1 MAITDQDGIAAGEVN
16 NAKRW
21 SQIIFG
27 VICMMAAANVQY
39 AWTLFVPEIQAK
51 FGWQRAA
58 IQATFTI
65 FVLVQT
71 WLTPLW
77 GYLIDKYGPRL
88 MVLCGG
94 FFVALSWIID
104 SYATSLFQFYVGA
117 AIGGVGVGAVYATCI
132 NNAIKWFPDRR
143 GLAVG
148 LTAGGFGAGSAL
160 TIIPIANVIAS
171 TGYQTAFFW
180 FGLAQGLVIML
191 AATRLR
197 APIAGETRQS
207 ETLTQS
213 RHDYTL
219 GEALRTPLFY
229 LLFAMFVMTVTGGL
243 MAVSQLG
250 PLAEDVGVKDAEL
263 SLGFITMA
271 ALPFALFLDRIMNG
285 MSRPLFGWISD
296 HIGRENTMFIA
307 FGLEGIGIILLANFA
322 HIPWAFVL
330 LSGLVFFAWGE
341 VYSLFS
347 ATAADAFGTKHIGS
361 IYGVLYCAK
370 GVAALMVPVANLVME
385 ATGTW
390 TTVLYTVATMDLLA
404 ATCALVLLKPML
416 RKHNAA
422 TDAIAVR
429 AASPTVA

>member
-1 MAITDQDGIAAGEVN
+1 MVITTQGGSAPGEVN
-16 NAKRW
+16 NAMRW
-21 SQIIFG
+21 GQIIFG

-39 AWTLFVPEIQAK
+39 AWTLFVPEIQAQ

-58 IQATFTI
+58 IQTTFTI

-71 WLTPLW
+71 WLTPIW
-77 GYLIDKYGPRL
+77 GLLIDKYGPRL
-88 MVLCGG
+88 MVLGGG

-104 SYATSLFQFYVGA
+104 SYATSLLQFYIGA

-171 TGYQTAFFW
+171 SGYQTAFFW

-191 AATRLR
+191 ASTRLR
-197 APIAGETRQS
+197 APVEGETRHS
-207 ETLTQS
+207 ESISQT
-213 RHDYTL
+213 RHNYTL
-219 GEALRTPLFY
+219 AEALRTPLFY

-250 PLAEDVGVKDAEL
+250 PIAQDVGVADAEL
-263 SLGFITMA
+263 TIGFITMA

-296 HIGRENTMFIA
+296 HIGRENTMFLA
-307 FGLEGIGIILLANFA
+307 FGLEGVGIIMLANFA

-404 ATCALVLLKPML
+404 ATCALFLLKPLL
-416 RKHNAA
+416 RRHNASA
-422 TDAIAVR
+422 DAIGAR
-429 AASPTVA
+429 AAAASIA

>member
-1 MAITDQDGIAAGEVN
+1 MVITTQGGSAAGGVN
-16 NAKRW
+16 NVVRW
-21 SQIIFG
+21 SQIVFG

-39 AWTLFVPEIQAK
+39 AWTLFVPEIQSQ

-58 IQATFTI
+58 IQTTFTI

-71 WLTPLW
+71 WLTPVW
-77 GYLIDKYGPRL
+77 GYLIDKYGPRM
-88 MVLCGG
+88 MVFVGG
-94 FFVALSWIID
+94 FFVGVSWIVD
-104 SYATSLFQFYVGA
+104 SYATSLLQFYIGA

-143 GLAVG
+143 GLAIG

-160 TIIPIANVIAS
+160 TIIPIANVIS
-171 TGYQTAFFW
+171 SSGYQTAFFW

-197 APIAGETRQS
+197 APITGETKAS
-207 ETLTQS
+207 DSLTQT

-229 LLFAMFVMTVTGGL
+229 LLFTMFVLTVTGGL

-250 PLAEDVGVKDAEL
+250 PLAEDVGVKDQEIN
-263 SLGFITMA
+263 LGFFAMA

-285 MSRPLFGWISD
+285 LSRPLFGWISD

-307 FGLEGIGIILLANFA
+307 FGLEGVGIIMLANFA
-322 HIPWAFVL
+322 HIPWAFVI

-370 GVAALMVPVANLVME
+370 GVAALLVPVANLVME

-390 TTVLYTVATMDLLA
+390 TTVLYTVASMDLLSA
-404 ATCALVLLKPML
+404 FCALLLLKPLL
-416 RKHNAA
+416 RRHNAA
-422 TDAIAVR
+422 TEAIALR
-429 AASPTVA
+429 PAPSVA